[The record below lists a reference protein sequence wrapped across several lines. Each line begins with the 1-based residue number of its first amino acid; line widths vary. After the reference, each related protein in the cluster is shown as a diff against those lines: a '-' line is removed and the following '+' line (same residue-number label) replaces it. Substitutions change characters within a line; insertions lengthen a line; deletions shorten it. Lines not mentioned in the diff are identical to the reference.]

1 MEAAF
6 VKRETNLFLALFA
19 GAVLVGSCVAEDGSK
34 APNMSA
40 NDAGAPTHIFQA
52 NVNSR
57 KLQTAVAKDVRGAQV
72 GNASIRAASSEELG
86 GMELTLQQYR
96 IAFDNLSLPQMR
108 QVWPG
113 LDHRRESAL
122 KDVFKF
128 LRESSA
134 TPNLGLECAPPTVIE
149 NSAKVACRETLAYS
163 DAKGKAKSAKPAM
176 VSISLKKQS
185 QSDNWVVET
194 MKGLGS
200 AD

>member
-1 MEAAF
+1 
-6 VKRETNLFLALFA
+6 
-19 GAVLVGSCVAEDGSK
+19 
-34 APNMSA
+34 MST
-40 NDAGAPTHIFQA
+40 NDAGAPTRILQTDA
-52 NVNSR
+52 NSR
-57 KLQTAVAKDVRGAQV
+57 KLQTAVAKDVRSAQV
-72 GNASIRAASSEELG
+72 SNASIRAASGDELN

-134 TPNLGLECAPPTVIE
+134 TPSLGLECAPPTVIGD
-149 NSAKVACRETLAYS
+149 SAKIACRETLAYS

-185 QSDNWVVET
+185 QSDNWVVDA

>member
-6 VKRETNLFLALFA
+6 VKRETNLFLALCA
-19 GAVLVGSCVAEDGSK
+19 AAVLVGSCVAEDGSK
-34 APNMSA
+34 APNMSS
-40 NDAGAPTHIFQA
+40 NDAGAPTRIFQTDA
-52 NVNSR
+52 NSR
-57 KLQTAVAKDVRGAQV
+57 KLQMAVAKDVRSAQV
-72 GNASIRAASSEELG
+72 SNASIRAASGDELD
-86 GMELTLQQYR
+86 GMELTLQKYR
-96 IAFDNLSLPQMR
+96 IAFDSLSLPQMR

-134 TPNLGLECAPPTVIE
+134 TPNLGLECAPPTVIG

-163 DAKGKAKSAKPAM
+163 DAKGQAKAAKPAM

-185 QSDNWVVET
+185 QSDNWVVEK
-194 MKGLGS
+194 MKGLGA

>member
-1 MEAAF
+1 
-6 VKRETNLFLALFA
+6 
-19 GAVLVGSCVAEDGSK
+19 
-34 APNMSA
+34 
-40 NDAGAPTHIFQA
+40 
-52 NVNSR
+52 
-57 KLQTAVAKDVRGAQV
+57 
-72 GNASIRAASSEELG
+72 
-86 GMELTLQQYR
+86 MELTLQKYR
-96 IAFDNLSLPQMR
+96 AAFDNLSLPEMR

-128 LRESSA
+128 LKASSTA
-134 TPNLGLECAPPTVIE
+134 PNLALECAPPTVIGD
-149 NSAKVACRETLAYS
+149 SAKVACRETLAYS

-185 QSDNWVVET
+185 DNWVVEA

>member
-34 APNMSA
+34 ASNLTT
-40 NDAGAPTHIFQA
+40 NDAGAQIRIFQDTA
-52 NVNSR
+52 NSR
-57 KLQTAVAKDVRGAQV
+57 KLQTAVAKDVRNAQV
-72 GNASIRAASSEELG
+72 SNASIRAASSDELG

-113 LDHRRESAL
+113 LDHRREVAL
-122 KDVFKF
+122 KNVFKF

-134 TPNLGLECAPPTVIE
+134 TRNLGLECAPPTVIGD
-149 NSAKVACRETLAYS
+149 SARVACRETLAYS
-163 DAKGKAKSAKPAM
+163 DAKGKAKAAKPAM

-185 QSDNWVVET
+185 DNWVVET
-194 MKGLGS
+194 MKGLGA

>member
-19 GAVLVGSCVAEDGSK
+19 GTVLVGSCVAEDGSK
-34 APNMSA
+34 APNMST
-40 NDAGAPTHIFQA
+40 NNAGAPTRILQA
-52 NVNSR
+52 DANSR
-57 KLQTAVAKDVRGAQV
+57 KLQTAVAKDVRRAQIS
-72 GNASIRAASSEELG
+72 NASIRAASSDELG

-96 IAFDNLSLPQMR
+96 VAFDNLSLPQMR

-122 KDVFKF
+122 TDVFKF

-134 TPNLGLECAPPTVIE
+134 TPNLGLECAPPTVIGD
-149 NSAKVACRETLAYS
+149 SAKVACRETFAYS
-163 DAKGKAKSAKPAM
+163 DTKGKAKAARPAM
-176 VSISLKKQS
+176 VSISLKKQP

-194 MKGLGS
+194 MKGLGW

>member
-1 MEAAF
+1 

-19 GAVLVGSCVAEDGSK
+19 GAVLVGSCFAEDGSK
-34 APNMSA
+34 APNKAPKMST
-40 NDAGAPTHIFQA
+40 NDVGAPTRILQPDA
-52 NVNSR
+52 NSR
-57 KLQTAVAKDVRGAQV
+57 KLQTAAAKDVRSAQV
-72 GNASIRAASSEELG
+72 SNASIRVASSDELG
-86 GMELTLQQYR
+86 GMELTLQKYR
-96 IAFDNLSLPQMR
+96 AAFDNLSLPQMR

-113 LDHRRESAL
+113 LDHRREVAL

-134 TPNLGLECAPPTVIE
+134 TPNLGLECAPPTVIGD
-149 NSAKVACRETLAYS
+149 SAKVACRETLAYS
-163 DAKGKAKSAKPAM
+163 DAKGKAKAAKPAM

-185 QSDNWVVET
+185 QSDNWVVEK

>member
-1 MEAAF
+1 M
-6 VKRETNLFLALFA
+6 KRETSLFLALFA
-19 GAVLVGSCVAEDGSK
+19 SVILVGSCVAEDGSK
-34 APNMSA
+34 APGTVTNA
-40 NDAGAPTHIFQA
+40 DPGAQGRIFQSTG
-52 NVNSR
+52 NSQ
-57 KLQTAVAKDVRGAQV
+57 KLQTAVAKDVRSAQV
-72 GNASIRAASSEELG
+72 SNASIRAASSEELG

-96 IAFDNLSLPQMR
+96 TAFDNLSLPQMR

-128 LRESSA
+128 LKASSA
-134 TPNLGLECAPPTVIE
+134 TPKLGLECAPPTVIGD
-149 NSAKVACRETLAYS
+149 SAKVECRETLAYS
-163 DAKGKAKSAKPAM
+163 DAKGKAKAAKPAM
-176 VSISLKKQS
+176 VSISLKK

>member
-19 GAVLVGSCVAEDGSK
+19 GVLLVSSCFAEDGSK
-34 APNMSA
+34 ASNMST
-40 NDAGAPTHIFQA
+40 NDAGAQIRIFQGTA
-52 NVNSR
+52 NSR
-57 KLQTAVAKDVRGAQV
+57 KLQTAVAKDVRSAQV
-72 GNASIRAASSEELG
+72 NNASIRAASSDELG
-86 GMELTLQQYR
+86 GMELTLQKYR
-96 IAFDNLSLPQMR
+96 VAFDSLSLPQMR

-128 LRESSA
+128 LRESS
-134 TPNLGLECAPPTVIE
+134 TIPNLGLECAPPTVIGD
-149 NSAKVACRETLAYS
+149 SAKVACRETFAYS
-163 DAKGKAKSAKPAM
+163 DAKGKAKTAKPAM

-194 MKGLGS
+194 MKGLGK